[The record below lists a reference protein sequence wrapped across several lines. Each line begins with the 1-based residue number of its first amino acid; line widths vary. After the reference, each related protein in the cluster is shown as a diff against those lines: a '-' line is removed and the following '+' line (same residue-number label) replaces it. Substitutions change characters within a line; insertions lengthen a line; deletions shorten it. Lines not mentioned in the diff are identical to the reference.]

1 MKHVTLCNSV
11 ILEKKAI
18 YKWIE
23 SMEQPYRKQAEQ
35 AMFSCEFADRN
46 TLVGSLKSA
55 LLRGFIWGSTEQ
67 GINYWENIYQGVYP
81 VNPLF

>member
-1 MKHVTLCNSV
+1 MDNVILCNSV
-11 ILEKKAI
+11 IVEKKAI

-23 SMEQPYRKQAEQ
+23 EMPQPYKTQAERSL
-35 AMFSCEFADRN
+35 FSCELADRN

-67 GINYWENIYQGVYP
+67 GIKYWENIYQGVYP